1 MDAIENDQDL
11 TPQGRDRRRAEAAID
26 ALNELEKFEALSKAQ
41 DAVARRITAVKSAA
55 GRLM

>member
-55 GRLM
+55 RRLT